1 MNYSRYG
8 EDGIHI
14 LFGEEIKAEVS
25 ESIRRFTLFLKS
37 VRLPEIIDFIPSFR
51 SCLIHFDLRQTSS
64 EHLIAFLKK
73 SQAKID
79 RLQIP

>member
-1 MNYSRYG
+1 MMNYSRYG

-37 VRLPEIIDFIPSFR
+37 VCLPEIIDI
-51 SCLIHFDLRQTSS
+51 I
-64 EHLIAFLKK
+64 
-73 SQAKID
+73 
-79 RLQIP
+79 QIGRAHV